1 MKISSTEH
9 LNDLDSLRT
18 YVYFS
23 AVNGKTLMVDE

>member
-1 MKISSTEH
+1 MKFNSTEN

-23 AVNGKTLMVDE
+23 AVNGKTLMVDK